1 MIGKTVS
8 KDISCKNQVM
18 ADVFTED
25 LLLSSKQAVF
35 TIPAGVGS
43 VIAEDHWLG
52 CYVFCIT
59 IVGNNHGAYLISSS
73 SSFFYKQSDHR

>member
-1 MIGKTVS
+1 MTLLLWSLFVLFSFFFLTVCFIKLIFRDERQMIGKTVS

-43 VIAEDHWLG
+43 VIAEDH
-52 CYVFCIT
+52 
-59 IVGNNHGAYLISSS
+59 
-73 SSFFYKQSDHR
+73 